1 MSIGDH
7 RRPARPR
14 TSRGVIRV
22 VLVDDHQLVAQ
33 AIERFLN
40 ACDDITVIGVAGSVA
55 ELARFSARPDV
66 VLMDYALPDGTGAE
80 ATRIAKA
87 RWPRVRVVMLTGSG
101 GNETTLETM
110 QAGAD
115 GYLTKGRALDDVV
128 SAVRSVAA
136 GDVLLPAG
144 IIGEMAQR
152 LHEKPRHPPLA
163 QALTGRELEVLRH
176 LCAGRSSRVIASDLN
191 LSPETV
197 RTHVQAIRRKLGA
210 SSRLEAVAIAL
221 RRRLIEPPGSSR
233 ASGL

>member
-1 MSIGDH
+1 MTTGY
-7 RRPARPR
+7 RRPTSARQP
-14 TSRGVIRV
+14 SSSPIRV
-22 VLVDDHQLVAQ
+22 LLVDDHQLVAQ

-40 ACDDITVIGVAGSVA
+40 ARDDIAVIGVAGSVA
-55 ELARFSARPDV
+55 ELANFASRPDV
-66 VLMDYALPDGTGAE
+66 VLMDYLLPDGTGAE

-101 GNETTLETM
+101 GNQTTLESV

-115 GYLTKGRALDDVV
+115 GYLTKGGRLDEVV
-128 SAVRSVAA
+128 SAVRSVRS
-136 GDVLLPAG
+136 GG
-144 IIGEMAQR
+144 IQLEPGVIGEIAQR
-152 LHEKPRHPPLA
+152 LNDAPRQAPLA

-176 LCAGRSSRVIASDLN
+176 LCGGRSGRAIAAELN

-221 RRRLIEPPGSSR
+221 RRGLIEPPGERSR
-233 ASGL
+233 

>member
-1 MSIGDH
+1 MTSANRQAH
-7 RRPARPR
+7 ARPHR
-14 TSRGVIRV
+14 ARGPIRV
-22 VLVDDHQLVAQ
+22 LLVDDHQLVAQ

-40 ACDDITVIGVAGSVA
+40 ARDDIAVIGVAGSVA
-55 ELARFSARPDV
+55 ELAGFSLRPDV

-87 RWPRVRVVMLTGSG
+87 RWPRVRVVMLTGSA

-128 SAVRSVAA
+128 SAVRSVGA
-136 GDVLLPAG
+136 GEILLPPSV
-144 IIGEMAQR
+144 IGDMVQR
-152 LHEKPRHPPLA
+152 LNEAPRQQPLA
-163 QALTGRELEVLRH
+163 QPLTGRELEVLRH
-176 LCAGRSSRVIASDLN
+176 LGTGKSSRVIAAQLN
-191 LSPETV
+191 LSHETV

-221 RRRLIEPPGSSR
+221 RRGLIEPPGERPS
-233 ASGL
+233 